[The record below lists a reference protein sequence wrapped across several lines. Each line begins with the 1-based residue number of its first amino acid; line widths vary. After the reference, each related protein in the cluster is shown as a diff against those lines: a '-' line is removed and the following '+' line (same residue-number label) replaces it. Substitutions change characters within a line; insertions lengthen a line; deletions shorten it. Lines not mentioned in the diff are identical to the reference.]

1 AADLLPEQL
10 DEKKIK
16 KLEGKLRK
24 NKFDFEDFLEQ
35 LRQIKKMGSLS
46 QIASMIPGADKMLK
60 GKEIDESKSEA
71 GLKKTEAIILSMTL
85 KERREPDILNGSR
98 RKRIA
103 SGSGTS
109 IQEVNKLVKQF
120 YEM

>member
-1 AADLLPEQL
+1 
-10 DEKKIK
+10 
-16 KLEGKLRK
+16 
-24 NKFDFEDFLEQ
+24 
-35 LRQIKKMGSLS
+35 
-46 QIASMIPGADKMLK
+46 MIPGADKMLK
-60 GKEIDESKSEA
+60 GKEIDDSKSEA

-120 YEM
+120 YEMKKMIKQISKGKFSNIFKNLNFN